1 MFDPIGGFLR
11 VRELYITYLETAFR
25 IGDMAISRER
35 RALLETPGA
44 LCTAPLLEPLTRYKS
59 VDWRLRELALRE
71 IGVLAQFTPEV
82 RKAFVRL
89 SSAGLFDGDDVRL
102 YRHQASMLE
111 RGTRTGQPGI
121 VTSGT
126 GSGKTES
133 FLLPVLAQILH
144 EAKTSWSKPEA
155 SFLKSA
161 WWHDSAGKPYETF
174 SSIPST
180 RRPLKKNPGADPF
193 VPHRDGERRDAAVRC
208 LVLYP
213 MNALV
218 EDQLSRLRKALDSER
233 ARAVLEEEIQG
244 NRIFFGRYTSDTP
257 VTGFNVHPRLAS
269 VDDYKRRARQ
279 LQKLFEE
286 MVQFERTQREVWK
299 RCADPE
305 SGLEEDDRFL
315 FPSVDGSELL
325 SRWDMQCHPPD
336 ILITNVS
343 MLGAMLNR
351 EVDDP
356 IFETTKRWLTS
367 NEDAYFY
374 LVLDE
379 LHLQRGAAGTEVAYL
394 LRLLLHRLGLS
405 DPSHRHKA
413 RILASSASLP
423 VEGEEGTRSRAYLWD
438 MFGSFGTWTPAGERA
453 LGPEGWST
461 TIVPGEPEPEQPA
474 NTSFLPAKP
483 FIDFLRRHDGTE
495 TEPACSTYSQAPPLH
510 EDAWRTVTRA
520 LGLPADGALVDVVR
534 AAVEESGRRLAAAC
548 WSPDDARPRAIAV
561 DALSRALFEG
571 TTQNADAV
579 RGLLLIRG
587 LGDAFPR
594 WFKEES
600 ETAPIAAPSFR
611 LHTFFRSI
619 EGLYAPLDLG
629 ASSDAAFRNGS
640 RKIGRLSL
648 ERATSTGLSDESNQK
663 HELPLRLLEVLYCE
677 CCGEIFVG
685 GMRRRR
691 GTSEFELLP
700 TEAELDG
707 LPDAAAS
714 QRFEDLSFDQY
725 CLFWPT
731 DRTDQPQVADTGS
744 GQSPES
750 WAPTRLDPATAVVR
764 VLGPAAK
771 VPADSVRGWLFT
783 RTTRQDRHKRT
794 NQDSGTNVPYECP
807 ACETDYSPRR
817 IESRSR
823 LSPRVANSSRL
834 SPIRH
839 FRTGFA
845 KTTQLLAS
853 DLFHLLK
860 LHSQAPKLVSFSD
873 SRQDAAKAA
882 LDVESRHHEDV
893 RRDVLVSELRRAQ
906 AALPTSADAE
916 ARVSELKKRRR
927 DAEDRDDAD
936 EERRLSAEIEWV
948 RQQKA
953 DAEEGTV
960 RIGDI
965 LEDPRQPRFLGSAES
980 RDPLKPLI
988 CAFVSLGIHPV
999 HPAGTRKFKAEAD
1012 GETRWFDWHEV
1023 FERKGDTFDWRDDV
1037 QDQRWLN
1044 DVRTKLVEQMQKLVT
1059 EIILSRTYFSL
1070 EEAGLGYLCLP
1081 KNAADG
1087 GGRAFDN
1094 ASAFVRVFG
1103 DAYRLLDSPYDRTPD
1118 PWKDE
1123 SAIGSTNK
1131 VIRFATALWGA
1142 EARKNL
1148 RSVLDQLTVA
1158 GHRDGLLA
1166 TASLRVRLASPDDE
1180 YWRCDKCA
1188 RVHLH
1193 RGTEICTR
1201 CFARLPMASNG
1212 NVREII
1218 ATNFLS
1224 KRLSRAAADPFRLH
1238 CEELTGQTEDGA
1250 DRQRKFRG
1258 ILLPGFRPK
1267 RDANRKNVD
1276 DEKGDEV
1283 LVPDPFFL
1291 PEREEIDLLAVTTT
1305 MEVGIDIGPL
1315 QAVLQANMPPQRFN
1329 YQQRVGRAGRRRQAY
1344 SFVLTVCRTKS
1355 HDLYYFREPRKIT
1368 GDIPPPPFLTK
1379 RMPNIARR
1387 FLRKWWLNT
1396 AFASIRG
1403 SSSPWPADL
1412 MRPPDIHGEF
1422 MLTDT
1427 YFTDG
1432 WSARLATS
1440 LANTATDA
1448 RDFVGLLCEDSSLPV
1463 SEVWADPQT
1472 LLAEVDMLTQRRES
1486 KRYGLAHSLAEQG
1499 NLPMYGMPTRVRNLY
1514 VGMRDSGVRR
1524 QTEWVTIDRD
1534 LDLAVYEFAPG
1545 SVIVKDK
1552 CEHVCVGFTG
1562 PLPGFRFRQA
1572 PGMHAAPMSP
1582 PFGDSFW
1589 MLECVNCSSWF
1600 RFDGQPDESVGDCL
1614 SCGRPL
1620 EPLHSIECREPLGFR
1635 TNFRPS
1641 SDVDSEGPSGRHR
1654 SIQSEAG
1661 ALAFTPCAGSNLGI
1675 CVGPQI
1681 KTYRLNRGAVD
1692 ANNPRA
1698 WLGFSAVLGEE
1709 RLARRRREAFLDA
1722 QMISEDLVGT
1732 SEAPADFKPYVGQ
1745 DAQRVSRIWLAAP
1758 KTTDALY
1765 LAPTTIPAG
1774 LSIERVVGPRSLEGL
1789 TAVQVLD
1796 ALGRTSVR
1804 AAAMSATF
1812 ILVNRAALELD
1823 VDPEEFDIIEPRI
1836 FRPSGGMAVPVL
1848 QFVDHLVNGAGF
1860 CVALGSADPATGKPL
1875 ISSLMSSVLN
1885 DSNEYPLNE
1894 FLRGDHERICEQGC
1908 YRCLLRYRNQPF
1920 HGLLDWRLGLTFL
1933 HALAD
1938 AEYRC
1943 GLDGNFGSP
1952 ALRAWPALVEKD
1964 VWRLERQF
1972 GRMQSKQAGSLCAVR
1987 FDASPKW
1994 AVIAHPL
2001 WDSANPA
2008 GLLLEAVNGLGGDPF
2023 VIVDSFN
2030 LARRP
2035 VTIRRAILEGPG
2047 P

>member
-25 IGDMAISRER
+25 IGDVAVTRER

-44 LCTAPLLEPLTRYKS
+44 LCTAPLLEPLPRYKS
-59 VDWRLRELALRE
+59 VDWRLRELASLDV
-71 IGVLAQFTPEV
+71 GLLTQFTPEA
-82 RKAFVRL
+82 RRAFVRL
-89 SSAGLFDGDDVRL
+89 AAAGLFDGDDVRL
-102 YRHQASMLE
+102 YQHQASMLE
-111 RGTRTGQPGI
+111 RGTRPGQPGI

-133 FLLPVLAQILH
+133 FLLPVLAQVIR
-144 EAKTSWSKPEA
+144 EAKTWSRPA
-155 SFLKSA
+155 DSYLKNA
-161 WWHDSAGKPYETF
+161 WWHDSDGKPYETF
-174 SSIPST
+174 SSIPRT
-180 RRPLKKNPGADPF
+180 RRPLTKNPEADPF
-193 VPHRDGERRDAAVRC
+193 VPHRTGERRAAAVRC

-218 EDQLSRLRKALDSER
+218 EDQLSRLRKALDSDR
-233 ARAVLEEEIQG
+233 ARAVLDEELAG

-257 VTGFNVHPRLAS
+257 VTGCNVHPRIAPA
-269 VDDYKRRARQ
+269 DDFRRRARQ

-286 MVQFERTQREVWK
+286 MVQFERTQREVRK

-356 IFETTKRWLTS
+356 IFESTKRWLTS
-367 NEDAYFY
+367 KDDAYFY

-394 LRLLLHRLGLS
+394 LRLLFHRLGLS
-405 DPSHRHKA
+405 DPKHRHKA

-423 VEGEEGTRSRAYLWD
+423 VDGEEGARSRAYLWD
-438 MFGSFGTWTPAGERA
+438 MFGSFGTWTPVGDHAQ
-453 LGPEGWST
+453 GPDGWSAA
-461 TIVPGEPEPEQPA
+461 IVPGEPDPEQPN
-474 NTSFLPAKP
+474 NTALLPP
-483 FIDFLRRHDGTE
+483 QQFVDFLRRHGGSE
-495 TEPACSTYSQAPPLH
+495 TEPACSTYSQDPPLQ
-510 EDAWRTVTRA
+510 EDAWRAVARA
-520 LGLPADGALVDVVR
+520 LGVPANGSLADVVR

-548 WSPDDARPRAIAV
+548 WSPEDARPRAIAV
-561 DALSRALFEG
+561 DELSRTLFEG
-571 TTQNADAV
+571 GAQNADAI
-579 RGLLLIRG
+579 RGLVLVRG
-587 LGDAFPR
+587 LGDAFPG
-594 WFKEES
+594 WFKAES
-600 ETAPIAAPSFR
+600 EANPITAPSFR

-619 EGLYAPLDLG
+619 EGLYAPLDRG
-629 ASSDAAFRNGS
+629 ASSDTAFRSDS

-648 ERATSTGLSDESNQK
+648 ERATSTGLSDDSREK
-663 HELPLRLLEVLYCE
+663 REPPLRLLEVLYCE

-691 GTSEFELLP
+691 GATEFELLP

-731 DRTDQPQVADTGS
+731 ERTAQPPVADTGS

-750 WAPTRLDPATAVVR
+750 WGAARLDPATAVVR
-764 VLGPAAK
+764 VLGPTGSI
-771 VPADSVRGWLFT
+771 PGDNVRGWLFK
-783 RTTRQDRHKRT
+783 RANRQDRHKRT
-794 NQDSGTNVPYECP
+794 NQHRGTNVPYECP
-807 ACETDYSPRR
+807 ACETDYSLRR
-817 IESRSR
+817 SES
-823 LSPRVANSSRL
+823 SSRL

-853 DLFHLLK
+853 ELFHLLK
-860 LHSQAPKLVSFSD
+860 LHSPAPKLVSFSD

-893 RRDVLVSELRRAQ
+893 RRDVLVSELRKAQ
-906 AALPTSADAE
+906 AALPTPADAD
-916 ARVSELKKRRR
+916 ARLSELKKLRR

-936 EERRLSAEIEWV
+936 EERRLSAEIERV
-948 RQQKA
+948 RKQKV
-953 DAEEGTV
+953 DAVEETV
-960 RIGDI
+960 RINDI
-965 LEDPRQPRFLGSAES
+965 LENPRQPRFLGSVES
-980 RDPLKPLI
+980 REPLKPLI
-988 CAFVSLGIHPV
+988 RAFVSLGIHPV
-999 HPAGTRKFKAEAD
+999 HPAGTRKFKTEAD
-1012 GETRWFDWHEV
+1012 GEPRWFDWHEL
-1023 FERKGDTFDWRDDV
+1023 FERKGDAFDWRDDV
-1037 QDQRWLN
+1037 QDQKWLN
-1044 DVRTKLVEQMQKLVT
+1044 DARTKLVEQMQKLVT

-1081 KNAADG
+1081 KSAVG
-1087 GGRAFDN
+1087 GDARAFES

-1103 DAYRLLDSPYDRTPD
+1103 DAYRLLDSPYDRAPD

-1123 SAIGSTNK
+1123 NAIGSTNK
-1131 VIRFATALWGA
+1131 VIRFATELWGA
-1142 EARKNL
+1142 GARRNL
-1148 RSVLDQLTVA
+1148 RGVLDRLTAA
-1158 GHRDGLLA
+1158 GHPDGLLA

-1180 YWRCDKCA
+1180 FWRCGQCA

-1201 CFARLPMASNG
+1201 CFARLPTVSSG
-1212 NVREII
+1212 KVREIV
-1218 ATNFLS
+1218 AANFLS
-1224 KRLSRAAADPFRLH
+1224 KRLHRTEAAAFRLH

-1267 RDANRKNVD
+1267 RDADRKKVY
-1276 DEKGDEV
+1276 DENDDEV
-1283 LVPDPFFL
+1283 LVPDDPFFL

-1368 GDIPPPPFLTK
+1368 GDVPPPPFLTK

-1387 FLRKWWLNT
+1387 FLRKWWLNA
-1396 AFASIRG
+1396 AFASMR
-1403 SSSPWPADL
+1403 SSVSPWPADL

-1422 MLTDT
+1422 MPTDI
-1427 YFTDG
+1427 YFSDG
-1432 WSARLATS
+1432 WSARLATA
-1440 LANTATDA
+1440 LVDTEAGA
-1448 RDFVGLLCEDSSLPV
+1448 REFVGRLCDDSSLPV
-1463 SEVWADPQT
+1463 SEVWADPPT
-1472 LLAEVDMLTQRRES
+1472 LLAEVDMLAQRRES

-1499 NLPMYGMPTRVRNLY
+1499 NLPMYGMPTRVRDLY
-1514 VGMRDSGVRR
+1514 VGTRESGATR

-1534 LDLAVYEFAPG
+1534 LDLAVHEFAPG

-1552 CEHVCVGFTG
+1552 REHVCVGFTG
-1562 PLPGFRFRQA
+1562 PLRGFLFRRP
-1572 PGMHAAPMSP
+1572 PGMHVAPMSP
-1582 PFGDSFW
+1582 PFGDPFW
-1589 MLECVNCSSWF
+1589 MLECVNCGSWF
-1600 RFDGQPDESVGDCL
+1600 RFDSQPDENIGDCV

-1620 EPLHSIECREPLGFR
+1620 EPRRSMESREPLGFR

-1661 ALAFTPCAGSNLGI
+1661 ALAFTPCAGSNLSI
-1675 CVGPQI
+1675 VVGAQT
-1681 KTYRLNRGAVD
+1681 KTYRLNRGAIN
-1692 ANNPRA
+1692 ASNPGA

-1722 QMISEDLVGT
+1722 QMISDDILGT
-1732 SEAPADFKPYVGQ
+1732 PEAPPDFTPYVGQ

-1774 LSIERVVGPRSLEGL
+1774 LALERVVGPRSLEGL
-1789 TAVQVLD
+1789 TATQILD
-1796 ALGRTSVR
+1796 SLGRTSIR
-1804 AAAMSATF
+1804 AAALSATF
-1812 ILVNRAALELD
+1812 ILVNRAALDLD
-1823 VDPEEFDIIEPRI
+1823 VDPEEFDVIEPRI
-1836 FRPSGGMAVPVL
+1836 FRPAGGSAVPVL
-1848 QFVDHLVNGAGF
+1848 QFADHLVNGAGF
-1860 CVALGSADPATGKPL
+1860 CIALGAPAPATGTPM
-1875 ISSLMSSVLN
+1875 IASLMASALN

-1894 FLRGDHERICEQGC
+1894 FLRGDHERTCEQGC
-1908 YRCLLRYRNQPF
+1908 YRCLLRYRNQPY
-1920 HGLLDWRLGLTFL
+1920 HGLLDWRLGLAFL
-1933 HALAD
+1933 HTLAD
-1938 AEYRC
+1938 SGYRC
-1943 GLDGNFGSP
+1943 GLDGDFGSP
-1952 ALRAWPALVEKD
+1952 ALRAWPALVERD

-1972 GRMQSKQAGSLCAVR
+1972 GRMQSRQLGPLWAVR
-1987 FDASPKW
+1987 FDGSPKW

-2001 WDSANPA
+2001 WDSVSPS
-2008 GLLLEAVNGLGGDPF
+2008 GLLLDAVNGLGGQAF
-2023 VIVDSFN
+2023 VVVDSFN

-2035 VTIRRAILEGPG
+2035 VTIRRAILEGP
-2047 P
+2047 